1 MVGCAAFSHLQSGA
15 LMTRRSTFFVL
26 LFCCFVV
33 VFLFSHFFS
42 TSPCCFFSLSLS
54 LSLFLSL
61 SLSQDMGN
69 ATNRVHNFKMPCI
82 YLPSDDEHKDHKEN
96 AVTNA
101 IGDLC
106 ASIAKCT
113 QMKAQ
118 SNMSRLKKD
127 STFLLQWIDTLQKM
141 DIEKKSAKS
150 CRLQISRTLWMIVL
164 SMVIL
169 SFLWVLVTFQ
179 SIVPDAIT
187 EQPLYG
193 EIVTAVKPWVGS
205 DEESSSL
212 GRVMSFAKF
221 VGTFFVFTFMASFV
235 GSRAN
240 GYPTLTEFDL
250 EKLNQIK
257 IWVADVGT
265 KESDR
270 IWERYQGTVDGMRD

>member
-1 MVGCAAFSHLQSGA
+1 
-15 LMTRRSTFFVL
+15 
-26 LFCCFVV
+26 
-33 VFLFSHFFS
+33 
-42 TSPCCFFSLSLS
+42 
-54 LSLFLSL
+54 
-61 SLSQDMGN
+61 MGK
-69 ATNRVHNFKMPCI
+69 ATDRVHNFKMPCI
-82 YLPSDDEHKDHKEN
+82 YLPGDDEHKDHKES

-164 SMVIL
+164 SMIIL

-193 EIVTAVKPWVGS
+193 EIVTAVKPWVGN
-205 DEESSSL
+205 DEETSSL
-212 GRVMSFAKF
+212 GRVVSFAKF

-257 IWVADVGT
+257 IWVTDVGT